1 MKNKIGIIT
10 LAIALLLITN
20 VSCTDGLVDY
30 DVYGSISGTVVEQG
44 VGPVQDV
51 LVMLKPTGQK
61 VYTGYD
67 GSFEFLDLEGRQYN
81 IWAQKDGYY
90 SDNTTVTIV
99 AGGNVNVKMVLR
111 KKE

>member
-1 MKNKIGIIT
+1 MKNKIGIVT

-44 VGPVQDV
+44 AGPVQDA
-51 LVMLKPTGQK
+51 LVTLKNGGQK

-67 GSFEFLDLEGRQYN
+67 GSFEFIDLDGRQYN
-81 IWAQKDGYY
+81 VWAQKEGYY
-90 SDNTTVTIV
+90 SDNTTVTLV
-99 AGGNVNVKMVLR
+99 AGGNVNVNLVLR
-111 KKE
+111 KK

>member
-1 MKNKIGIIT
+1 MKNKFGFILVVIVF
-10 LAIALLLITN
+10 LLVLN
-20 VSCTDGLVDY
+20 VSCTDKNNYYVL
-30 DVYGSISGTVVEQG
+30 GSISGTVVEQG
-44 VGPVQDV
+44 VGPVQDA
-51 LVMLKPTGQK
+51 LVMLKPGGQK

-99 AGGNVNVKMVLR
+99 AGGNVNVDLVLR
-111 KKE
+111 KNNK